1 MVLSFIVIACG
12 AGYYFYNKYLAA
24 NRWKPILQKELA
36 ELVLKTSDSLY
47 HIEYSDF
54 DLNIRSGNATLRD
67 FKMVPD
73 TNVYN
78 KLVALKKAPDK
89 LFILSVK
96 KLSITN
102 IGAREAYKN
111 KILNIDNISIDKPDL
126 TIISKRYDFNKTVKV
141 GKPKTPYAMIK
152 SVFKQLHIDSVSL
165 TNISL
170 NYINK
175 DKGGKQSSLKNV
187 DIGVSDIF
195 IDSLSGDDP
204 KRFYYTKGID
214 ITIRDYNIK
223 TPDSL
228 YQVGLKKLYF
238 STAEK
243 KIVLDKVAFTPRY
256 NHADFYN
263 KKGSGGDIYNL
274 KFKQIAINGIDLQS
288 IFRDQFLYAE
298 TIDLGSPNIGIYS
311 DNSFKGKKTSKIG
324 KDPHQAL
331 QNAPLS
337 MNLKRINI
345 KNAKI
350 SYSETDAKSG
360 ATGVILFTHTNATIT
375 NATNDDDAKKLD
387 PYMVASIDTR
397 FMDVAKLHVGFK
409 FNLNAKDGAF
419 NYWGE
424 LDNLDGKKLD
434 KLVKPLAM
442 VHVESADIKKLAF
455 NINASNYTGKGHVEF
470 YYKNLKIQLL
480 KKVDGKTELQSQDF
494 VSKLANN
501 LIIDDDNPDKKG
513 FRPGPVDMKRE
524 PTVSF
529 FSFLYKGILEGIKPS
544 VGLDKKTEAK
554 LTNTAKGVSS
564 LFGSINEYK
573 ATRKQKKAEEKKQ
586 KQAKQDSI
594 NKAKQKGN

>member
-1 MVLSFIVIACG
+1 M
-12 AGYYFYNKYLAA
+12 
-24 NRWKPILQKELA
+24 QKELA

-54 DLNIRSGNATLRD
+54 DLNIRSGNATLSD

-73 TNVYN
+73 TSVYN

-96 KLSITN
+96 KLSIKN

-152 SVFKQLHIDSVSL
+152 SVFKQLRIDSVAL

-170 NYINK
+170 NYIDK

-204 KRFYYTKGID
+204 QRFYYTKGID
-214 ITIRDYNIK
+214 ITIRDYTIK

-228 YQVGLKKLYF
+228 YQVSLKKLYF

-243 KIVLDKVAFTPRY
+243 KIVLDKVAFVPRY
-256 NHADFYN
+256 NHSDFYR

-298 TIDLGSPNIGIYS
+298 TINIGNPDIGIYS

-350 SYSETDAKSG
+350 SYSEADAKSG
-360 ATGVILFTHTNATIT
+360 ATGVILFTHTNAVIT
-375 NATNDDDAKKLD
+375 NATNDVDAKKLN
-387 PYMVASIDTR
+387 PYMIANIDTR
-397 FMDVAKLHVGFK
+397 FMDAAKLHVGFK

-424 LDNLDGKKLD
+424 LDNFDGKKLD
-434 KLVKPLAM
+434 KLVKPLTM

-470 YYKNLKIQLL
+470 YYKNLKIQIL

-494 VSKLANN
+494 ISKMANN

-554 LTNTAKGVSS
+554 LTNTAKGVGS
-564 LFGSINEYK
+564 LLGSINEYK